1 MFYREA
7 GQFKTSYEADQ
18 SILPI
23 FQDRIAMYIMLMFA
37 FIVFPFIANDYW
49 LGSILIPFLVLSL
62 AALGLN
68 VLTGY
73 AGQISLGSAAFMAVG
88 AFAAFNLHVR
98 VPEIPFLVV
107 FLWGGLCSAAVGMIF
122 GLPSLRIKGFYLAVA
137 TLAAQFFI
145 EWLFTHFDWFTNYST
160 SGVITAPP
168 MHIFGFAIDNP
179 LSKYFVV
186 LTIVVLCA
194 FGIRNLAR
202 SEIGRAWMAVRD
214 MDIAAE
220 AIGINLMKTK
230 LLAFGVSS
238 FLCGLA
244 GALWA
249 YAVLGTVEP
258 QAFDIIRSFEILF
271 MIIIGGLG
279 SVSGAF
285 LGAGFIVLLP
295 ILLNNLG
302 SLVTG
307 GAISTE
313 TIAHIEYMIF
323 GAFIVFFLIV
333 EPNGLARLWQIGK
346 EKLRLWPFP
355 Y

>member
-37 FIVFPFIANDYW
+37 FIIFPFIANDYW

-98 VPEIPFLVV
+98 IPEIPFLVV

-271 MIIIGGLG
+271 MIVIG
-279 SVSGAF
+279 V
-285 LGAGFIVLLP
+285 
-295 ILLNNLG
+295 
-302 SLVTG
+302 SLVNIYR
-307 GAISTE
+307 A
-313 TIAHIEYMIF
+313 
-323 GAFIVFFLIV
+323 
-333 EPNGLARLWQIGK
+333 
-346 EKLRLWPFP
+346 
-355 Y
+355 

>member
-98 VPEIPFLVV
+98 IPEIPFLVV

>member
-98 VPEIPFLVV
+98 IPEIPFLVV

-220 AIGINLMKTK
+220 AIGINLMKAK

>member
-98 VPEIPFLVV
+98 IPEIPFLVV

-168 MHIFGFAIDNP
+168 MHIFGFAIDDP

-307 GAISTE
+307 GAISTD

>member
-49 LGSILIPFLVLSL
+49 LGFILIPFLVLSL

-98 VPEIPFLVV
+98 IPEIPFLVV

-168 MHIFGFAIDNP
+168 MHIFGFAIDDP

>member
-23 FQDRIAMYIMLMFA
+23 FQDRIAMYIMLIFA
-37 FIVFPFIANDYW
+37 FIVFPFVANDYW

-98 VPEIPFLVV
+98 IPEIPFLVV

>member
-37 FIVFPFIANDYW
+37 FIVFPFVANDYW

-98 VPEIPFLVV
+98 IPEIPFLLV

>member
-1 MFYREA
+1 MIYREA
-7 GQFKTSYEADQ
+7 GQFKTSYNSDQ
-18 SILPI
+18 AILPI
-23 FQDRIAMYIMLMFA
+23 FQDRVAMVLMLLFA
-37 FIVFPFIANDYW
+37 FVVIPIVANDYW
-49 LGSILIPFLVLSL
+49 LGSILVPFLVLSL

-73 AGQISLGSAAFMAVG
+73 AGQISLGTAGFMAVG
-88 AFAAFNLHVR
+88 AFAAFNLQIR
-98 VPEIPFLVV
+98 IPEVPFLLAFV
-107 FLWGGLCSAAVGMIF
+107 WGGLWAALVGVIF

-168 MHIFGFAIDNP
+168 MKMLGIAFDNP
-179 LSKYFVV
+179 LNKYLLV
-186 LTIVVLCA
+186 LCIVVLLA
-194 FGIRNLAR
+194 FAVRNLVR
-202 SEIGRAWMAVRD
+202 SEVGRAWMAVRD
-214 MDIAAE
+214 MDIAAA

-230 LLAFGVSS
+230 LIAFGVSS
-238 FLCGLA
+238 FICGVA

-249 YAVLGTVEP
+249 YVVLGTVEP
-258 QAFDIIRSFEILF
+258 QDFDISRSFEILF
-271 MIIIGGLG
+271 MVVIGGLG
-279 SVSGAF
+279 SVAGAF
-285 LGAGFIVLLP
+285 LGAAFIVLLP

-302 SLVTG
+302 SLFTG
-307 GAISTE
+307 GQVSTGTIS
-313 TIAHIEYMIF
+313 HIEYMVF
-323 GAFIVFFLIV
+323 GTFIIFFLIV

>member
-7 GQFKTSYEADQ
+7 GQFKTSYEEDQ

-98 VPEIPFLVV
+98 IPEIPFLVV

>member
-98 VPEIPFLVV
+98 IPEIPFLLV